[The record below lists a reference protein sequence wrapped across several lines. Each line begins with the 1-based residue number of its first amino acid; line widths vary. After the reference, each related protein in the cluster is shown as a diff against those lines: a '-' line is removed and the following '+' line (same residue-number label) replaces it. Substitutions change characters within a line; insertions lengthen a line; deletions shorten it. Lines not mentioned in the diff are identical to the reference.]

1 MPATSSKPRGGWH
14 AVTWLLWGCA
24 AACCVQIAPNPV
36 YVVLVIALAA
46 LVVELEGGNSPYA
59 RAFPALV
66 AVGVVFALIRV
77 VLAVAT
83 THGLGHVLFTTPAVT
98 LPKMLGGFTV
108 GGTVELPVIL
118 QSASEGFAIVG
129 IMAVFGA
136 FNAVASHYELV
147 QSAPRAFHELGL
159 VVTVALAFV
168 PSTVLAVRDV
178 READRARTGGRRV
191 ARRGRVLR
199 TVLPVLESGL
209 ERAVAL
215 SESMESRGFARE
227 RAARSDRAA
236 AWCGL
241 GALVALAGAF
251 VALVGR
257 ASGAA
262 GLLGALGCGA
272 MVAAVLLASSASSRS
287 RYRPRRMTPRDW
299 TVVACS
305 MCAPVALGLLSLAG
319 DSSLVWSTSPLRW
332 PVFHVL
338 PGLALLPLAA
348 PVVVAPSRRIAGRFA
363 ASATLSRADALS
375 ERAERRAEAWP
386 SGPAPQAPGAK
397 T

>member
-1 MPATSSKPRGGWH
+1 
-14 AVTWLLWGCA
+14 
-24 AACCVQIAPNPV
+24 
-36 YVVLVIALAA
+36 
-46 LVVELEGGNSPYA
+46 
-59 RAFPALV
+59 
-66 AVGVVFALIRV
+66 
-77 VLAVAT
+77 
-83 THGLGHVLFTTPAVT
+83 
-98 LPKMLGGFTV
+98 
-108 GGTVELPVIL
+108 
-118 QSASEGFAIVG
+118 
-129 IMAVFGA
+129 
-136 FNAVASHYELV
+136 
-147 QSAPRAFHELGL
+147 
-159 VVTVALAFV
+159 AFV

-262 GLLGALGCGA
+262 
-272 MVAAVLLASSASSRS
+272 VLLASSASSRS
-287 RYRPRRMTPRDW
+287 RYRPRRMTARDW

-386 SGPAPQAPGAK
+386 SSPAPQAPGAK